1 MASTT
6 FIDQQ
11 TIIYADWLN
20 DVNNGIYN
28 GVFAATILTPSN
40 LVCNGSVSGT
50 GFTSLISN
58 VFASPSPIGSA
69 TPNTGAFTTLTASTP
84 IGAASGGTGRSTLTA
99 NNVLLGNGTSAVQ
112 QIAPGTSGNIL
123 TSNGTTW
130 ASTAPAILK
139 SASVYYDGSIIA
151 SSNVASVTNPST
163 GVYLITFTTA
173 FSNANYIAIGTGQ
186 NGSGTTQGI
195 MGVDNVS
202 TAKTASAIQV
212 IRGRTD
218 SGALENGAFYFYFFS
233 A

>member
-20 DVNNGIYN
+20 DVNNAVYN
-28 GVFAATILTPSN
+28 GVFAASSISPSN
-40 LVCNGSVSGT
+40 LICNGSVSGT
-50 GFTSLISN
+50 GFTGLVNNTLS
-58 VFASPSPIGSA
+58 APGPIGSA

-130 ASTAPAILK
+130 ASTAPVIAT
-139 SASVYYDGSIIA
+139 SAWVYYDGSIIA
-151 SSNVASVTNPST
+151 NNNVASVTNPST
-163 GVYLITFTTA
+163 GLYLITFTTA
-173 FSNANYIAIGTGQ
+173 FANANYIAIGTGQ
-186 NGSGTTQGI
+186 SGSGTTQGI

-202 TAKTASAIQV
+202 TAKTAGAVQV
-212 IRGRTD
+212 IRARTD
-218 SGALENGAFYFYFFS
+218 NGAVENGPFYFYFFS